1 MQLPQQQPN
10 TKLEQE
16 KKQEAVR
23 VCEST
28 PTFSL
33 HAQENEMKF
42 GT

>member
-16 KKQEAVR
+16 KKKTGGSEGP
-23 VCEST
+23 CEST

-33 HAQENEMKF
+33 QRKNFFKS
-42 GT
+42 